1 MNKIVISNR
10 EPQQISIG
18 GGGQVIGIT
27 EVLVNGVD
35 VTVGSVAYV
44 VVPTKTSQ
52 LQNDSGFIT
61 QETDPTIPYYIKQIT
76 QADINSWNSKQNQLV
91 SGVNIKTINDNSIL
105 GSGNLDI
112 STSYTAGTGIEI
124 TEENVINNTITSYN
138 DLTDLP
144 TIPTKTSDLLNDS
157 DFVTSSELSTVAT
170 TGDYDDLLNKPTIPT
185 QTSQLENNSGFITNN
200 VDDLT
205 YYYTKDYL
213 YNLLPKVSDSGS
225 NISLNNTYSSDLK
238 IILSPSELSQDGTP
252 TPSSPEDIHTISGSN
267 TIRVDGKNLF
277 DGAKEKIYF
286 NSSKQ
291 FVTENNSKTT
301 DYIPASEGDTFIL
314 TSQATS
320 NGVVIASFDENY
332 NCLLR
337 SATSGTTITHTCPT
351 GTKYIIGSNNNG
363 MNTNTMLN
371 KGSTALPYEPYN
383 GDSYSVDLKGK
394 NIFEPTANSQSL
406 SSGGYLTKNDNG
418 TYTVNNGDINFA
430 DLVILGTINVEN
442 GKTYYLYN
450 EFSDTNNNLSLR
462 RGSTMLVAT
471 STNNVVSYTATTT
484 ETLNVYLRYQS
495 SETYIYTPMVTIN
508 TAPTNFE
515 KYYNWGEYCKI
526 GNYSD
531 RIFKNVEGDP
541 DYDDTNLE
549 VGLWYIKKNI
559 GKIVLDGTQ
568 TCGYSNAFTAIYY
581 ANSTIANVG
590 LNETTVMSNKAKGI
604 TINNLMTTNGIAQN
618 TSSNRFLIKFD
629 GVSSYNTEELIR
641 QYFTSNNY
649 EVYYVLATPTY
660 TQIEGTLE
668 DELEEIS
675 KAQSKTGQTNIT
687 QINNDLPFVISATTL
702 KDISNL

>member
-10 EPQQISIG
+10 EPQQITIG

-52 LQNDSGFIT
+52 LQNDSGFLT

-185 QTSQLENNSGFITNN
+185 QTSELENNSGFITNN
-200 VDDLT
+200 TDELT

-238 IILSPSELSQDGTP
+238 MILSPSELSQDGTP
-252 TPSSPEDIHTISGSN
+252 TPDIPQTIHTISGSN
-267 TIRVDGKNLF
+267 TIKLEGKNKL
-277 DGAKEKIYF
+277 
-286 NSSKQ
+286 
-291 FVTENNSKTT
+291 
-301 DYIPASEGDTFIL
+301 
-314 TSQATS
+314 
-320 NGVVIASFDENY
+320 NGY
-332 NCLLR
+332 
-337 SATSGTTITHTCPT
+337 TKSGTL
-351 GTKYIIGSNNNG
+351 NG
-363 MNTNTMLN
+363 
-371 KGSTALPYEPYN
+371 
-383 GDSYSVDLKGK
+383 
-394 NIFEPTANSQSL
+394 
-406 SSGGYLTKNDNG
+406 
-418 TYTVNNGDINFA
+418 
-430 DLVILGTINVEN
+430 
-442 GKTYYLYN
+442 
-450 EFSDTNNNLSLR
+450 
-462 RGSTMLVAT
+462 
-471 STNNVVSYTATTT
+471 VSYTFENDELTLNGTCTSTGPVSGLGIFEQEANQDYTWTYIYVSGSCT
-484 ETLNVYLRYQS
+484 DYGGGLFFGSSTSIYDNIAGAGFRTSQSRKVASLNNSTARTLYLYMTLNVNTTYTNYKIKTQIVKGTTEDYNFVPYQ
-495 SETYIYTPMVTIN
+495 TPQEADVDLDSL
-508 TAPTNFE
+508 
-515 KYYNWGEYCKI
+515 EYCKI
-526 GNYSD
+526 GYYSD

-541 DYDDTNLE
+541 DYDNTNLE

-559 GKIVLDGTQ
+559 GKVVLDG
-568 TCGYSNAFTAIYY
+568 SNYLARGTTGTNAYYLSTTIY
-581 ANSTIANVG
+581 G
-590 LNETTVMSNKAKGI
+590 LNNNTIEVSMSNMFQPCSFNNRANGLDI
-604 TINNLMTTNGIAQN
+604 TYSQNGNINIRTANN
-618 TSSNRFLIKFD
+618 TSIDWS
-629 GVSSYNTEELIR
+629 TEESCKTWLNAN
-641 QYFTSNNY
+641 TPTL
-649 EVYYVLATPTY
+649 YYVLATPTY

-687 QINNDLPFVISATTL
+687 QINNDLPFVISASTL